1 MEDRINEVET
11 KNSEIKEVDISLT
24 KVVKSICKITYGNK
38 CGTGFLIKLYQDGK
52 ELFCLMTNHHVITKE
67 LVDSK
72 EMINVKYNFESKWV
86 QIKLDINERFIK
98 YDPTLDFTII
108 DVGDLIKQK
117 YFLFPNINN
126 IDYVNQ
132 KIYIP
137 QYPEGNKLSFSEG
150 KIIKIN
156 IENDELVYDASTK
169 SGSSGSPILL
179 KDTTEIIGI
188 HKQGNTKTRNEN
200 YGTLINSIIEFI
212 QFKKDKSKKSNE
224 NIPIIKD
231 NQKNEILCIYNKRL
245 GGLNLLHD
253 YSLNIDKWPDEDKKS
268 YIEGKNNINEK
279 NIEIYINNKK
289 IKFGYKYKSD
299 ERG

>member
-1 MEDRINEVET
+1 MEARKKEVIII
-11 KNSEIKEVDISLT
+11 NSEIKEVDINLH
-24 KVVKSICKITYGNK
+24 KVIQSICKITYGNK

-72 EMINVKYNFESKWV
+72 EMINVKYNYESKWV
-86 QIKLDINERFIK
+86 QIKLDTNERSIK

-126 IDYVNQ
+126 IDYINQ

-137 QYPEGNKLSFSEG
+137 QYPEGNKLSVSEG

-169 SGSSGSPILL
+169 SGSSGSPIFL

-188 HKQGNTKTRNEN
+188 HKQGNTYTGETGEEN
-200 YGTLINSIIEFI
+200 YGTLI
-212 QFKKDKSKKSNE
+212 
-224 NIPIIKD
+224 IIKTYV
-231 NQKNEILCIYNKRL
+231 NPLVTL
-245 GGLNLLHD
+245 
-253 YSLNIDKWPDEDKKS
+253 
-268 YIEGKNNINEK
+268 YIIRK
-279 NIEIYINNKK
+279 
-289 IKFGYKYKSD
+289 
-299 ERG
+299 